1 LADRFVAEA
10 PTTAAEDRHGNDR
23 QGDSEMTRLKKIAA
37 ASAMVLTLSAVA
49 LTTAALAANSNWR
62 NAHAGRWHGAAGV
75 GSAYGHARYGYQF
88 EGPGFYRGYGHN
100 ANNWCYPGESMYDG
114 C

>member
-1 LADRFVAEA
+1 
-10 PTTAAEDRHGNDR
+10 
-23 QGDSEMTRLKKIAA
+23 MTPNLKKIAA
-37 ASAMVLTLSAVA
+37 ASAMVLTLSALVVA
-49 LTTAALAANSNWR
+49 TPALAANSDNWR
-62 NAHAGRWHGAAGV
+62 NGHGGRWRGAASAGQ
-75 GSAYGHARYGYQF
+75 AYGHARYGYQF

>member
-1 LADRFVAEA
+1 LAARFVTEA
-10 PTTAAEDRHGNDR
+10 ATTAKENL
-23 QGDSEMTRLKKIAA
+23 EMTPHLKKIAA
-37 ASAMVLTLSAVA
+37 ASITVLTLSAVA
-49 LTTAALAANSNWR
+49 LTTPALAANSNWR
-62 NAHAGRWHGAAGV
+62 NSHGGRWHGAAGA

-88 EGPGFYRGYGHN
+88 EGPGFYRSYGHN